1 MAAPDNQ
8 SMIAGL
14 FTTPQEYQQQLQQQN
29 LAMGSQLA
37 QLSPSQQGIANIYAG
52 ARGLGQAVSGALGA
66 PDEQLQMITQQQQL
80 LKGLDLND
88 PQSLVNGARQAT
100 QMGNVNLAN
109 SLLQKADQAQQR
121 ALTQVN
127 LGETYQSKQRMLQ
140 AQQLLPQLVK
150 QDGSVDQTVL
160 RSLASSPEGQA
171 MLNSY
176 TTTQKNLR
184 QSGLTAGAQALP
196 NPFDAFVQDP
206 NIPPAIQSYAK
217 QLKTSLEQGLIEPEK
232 INDYT
237 KGIVDMITRADQFA
251 QNKDQQKA
259 QNQFNQMMAQS
270 SLDLR
275 KAIEG
280 NKPTQYSYMQKKEID
295 EINLA
300 EQGAQKANANADLAK
315 RALPLID
322 QAYSG
327 SIEARAKGLLG
338 AIGISTEAKVANDR
352 LATLGQGLALNSP
365 KFSGPTSDKDTA
377 RYDKAV
383 GDLQNANASPES
395 KKQALQDIIALS
407 ALAQKQANEMRN
419 YFEDKGSLKGF
430 IMPRNNPE
438 AVPETGSNMPL
449 PQGAA
454 PTGLPAGV
462 TVKKKG
468 G

>member
-1 MAAPDNQ
+1 
-8 SMIAGL
+8 
-14 FTTPQEYQQQLQQQN
+14 
-29 LAMGSQLA
+29 
-37 QLSPSQQGIANIYAG
+37 
-52 ARGLGQAVSGALGA
+52 LGQAVGGALGA

-100 QMGNVNLAN
+100 QMGNINLAN

-121 ALTQVN
+121 TLTQVN

-196 NPFDAFVQDP
+196 NPFDTFVQDP
-206 NIPPAIQSYAK
+206 NLPPAIQNYAK
-217 QLKTSLEQGLIEPEK
+217 QLKTSVEQGLIEPEK

-259 QNQFNQMMAQS
+259 QNEFNRMMAQS
-270 SLDLR
+270 NLDLR
-275 KAIEG
+275 KTIEG

-295 EINLA
+295 QIVQA
-300 EQGAQKANANADLAK
+300 EEGAKKAETNADLAK
-315 RALPLID
+315 RALSLID

-327 SIEARAKGLLG
+327 SIEAKAKGLLG
-338 AIGISTEAKVANDR
+338 AVGISTEAKIANDR
-352 LATLGQGLALNSP
+352 LATLGQNLALNSP

-377 RYDKAV
+377 RYDKAA
-383 GDLQNANASPES
+383 GDLQNPNASPQS
-395 KKQALQDIIALS
+395 KKQALLDIIDLS
-407 ALAQKQANEMRN
+407 GLSKKQASEMRN
-419 YFEDKGSLKGF
+419 YFEDKGSLRGF

-438 AVPETGSNMPL
+438 AAPEVNSTVPL
-449 PQGAA
+449 PQGQA